1 MQKEL
6 HDARMK
12 IEDLE
17 KDEEKY
23 LAEQNKLFNKIEELE
38 NANTLLTEELEG
50 AKDALEFKKK

>member
-38 NANTLLTEELEG
+38 NANTLLT
-50 AKDALEFKKK
+50 